1 MPQLFTASGQY
12 SGVIFA
18 LMPDPGTAESISTLD
33 GVQTTADQ
41 LHITLAYYG
50 KVEALTDAQIGA
62 AIVAA
67 EEVANYLPPVDA
79 TINGIGRFNASES
92 SGGQD
97 VIYGVIDAPGI
108 EDIRW
113 RLSQFLDGRLQVKRN
128 HGFTPHITFAYI
140 PAGSPSPIDRIPTI
154 PLRFS
159 TLSLLIAGQR
169 ADFPFRADPPAT
181 DNEDIDRMTTKKKL
195 SLLERLAEFIRQA
208 AAELEQPDDDSV
220 SSSTAMDTEDR
231 TTVERDTNMGQVW
244 EQVRQQ
250 FWQRY
255 LDAIRSEERIE
266 GDPEHYLQDLY
277 VGSGG
282 GIFAITT
289 NQGRLFRS
297 PVFVSDNGVTVGE
310 PVPVSVSF
318 TPQQRTR
325 AIARTEDGRPVFLSI
340 LGAATINKDG
350 EIDSRALFDTF
361 AERFKGDGSEYVN
374 IYHLGKDKTRI
385 GSYSWIGRDGYLLLG
400 AWTPDDTP
408 LARAVAAT
416 LEADEAGEWGN
427 SIEFQPDNEGEFI
440 EIAPD
445 IEVRA
450 FDAGTFAG
458 CSIVSTAHACHWFTA
473 NRLLHKERN
482 MNENVR
488 AAVLKLVGG
497 NESLLKQVEAQVDDT
512 NRMITDSG
520 AVTRTAEGEQEQ
532 TQEEAAAETV
542 VVATLEETTGPGMA
556 DVLAAIA
563 ELKGQIATIQ
573 AATQTERTIEL
584 TPEAA
589 QGIATVIFTG
599 AEFTQLAG
607 SVATISGA
615 LEQQTRTAKEQAEAL
630 TARIAKLEEQTAQ
643 RLAAL
648 ERTEEQKIREHEEMK
663 PRGSTVT
670 VSWRAPRG
678 DEAGNGQ
685 QKARSIVDETDKLL
699 ADLDSKWG

>member
-1 MPQLFTASGQY
+1 
-12 SGVIFA
+12 
-18 LMPDPGTAESISTLD
+18 MPDPGTAESISTLD

-41 LHITLAYYG
+41 LHITLTHYG
-50 KVEALTDAQIGA
+50 KVEALTDAQIAA

-92 SGGQD
+92 SDGQD
-97 VIYGVIDAPGI
+97 VIYGVIDAPGL

-128 HGFTPHITFAYI
+128 HGFTPHMTFAYI
-140 PAGSPSPIDRIPTI
+140 PAGSPSPIDHIPTI

-169 ADFPFRADPPAT
+169 ADFPFRADPPVT
-181 DNEDIDRMTTKKKL
+181 DDEDIDRMTTKKKL
-195 SLLERLAEFIRQA
+195 SLLERLTEFVRQVT
-208 AAELEQPDDDSV
+208 AELEQPDEAAAEEA
-220 SSSTAMDTEDR
+220 TATEER
-231 TTVERDTNMGQVW
+231 ATVERDTNLGQVW
-244 EQVRQQ
+244 EQVRQH
-250 FWQRY
+250 FWQAY
-255 LDAIRSEERIE
+255 LAAIRSEERTE

-350 EIDSRALFDTF
+350 EIDSRALFDTM

-427 SIEFQPDNEGEFI
+427 SIEFLPDDEGALV

-497 NESLLKQVEAQVDDT
+497 DESLLKQVEAQVDDT
-512 NRMITDSG
+512 NRMIKDSG
-520 AVTRTAEGEQEQ
+520 AVTRTAEGEQA
-532 TQEEAAAETV
+532 QEEAATETAV
-542 VVATLEETTGPGMA
+542 VTTLEETTGPGMA
-556 DVLAAIA
+556 DVLTAIT
-563 ELKGQIATIQ
+563 ELKGQIAAVQ
-573 AATQTERTIEL
+573 ATTQAERTIEL

-599 AEFTQLAG
+599 AEFTQLAN

-615 LEQQTRTAKEQAEAL
+615 LEQQSRTAKEQAEAL
-630 TARIAKLEEQTAQ
+630 TARIAKLETQTAQ

-663 PRGSTVT
+663 PRGSAVT

-678 DEAGNGQ
+678 DDAAGGS
-685 QKARSIVDETDKLL
+685 QKARSSVDDTDKLL
-699 ADLDSKWG
+699 SELDARWGR

>member
-1 MPQLFTASGQY
+1 M
-12 SGVIFA
+12 
-18 LMPDPGTAESISTLD
+18 
-33 GVQTTADQ
+33 
-41 LHITLAYYG
+41 
-50 KVEALTDAQIGA
+50 TDKKTS
-62 AIVAA
+62 
-67 EEVANYLPPVDA
+67 L
-79 TINGIGRFNASES
+79 
-92 SGGQD
+92 
-97 VIYGVIDAPGI
+97 
-108 EDIRW
+108 
-113 RLSQFLDGRLQVKRN
+113 K
-128 HGFTPHITFAYI
+128 
-140 PAGSPSPIDRIPTI
+140 DR
-154 PLRFS
+154 
-159 TLSLLIAGQR
+159 
-169 ADFPFRADPPAT
+169 
-181 DNEDIDRMTTKKKL
+181 
-195 SLLERLAEFIRQA
+195 LLEFFRQVT
-208 AAELEQPDDDSV
+208 AELEQPDEDSA
-220 SSSTAMDTEDR
+220 SSSTAMEEESVER
-231 TTVERDTNMGQVW
+231 ATVERDTPLSSIW
-244 EQVRQQ
+244 EQVREA
-250 FWQRY
+250 FWQMY
-255 LDAIRSEERIE
+255 LAAADEMRADA
-266 GDPEHYLQDLY
+266 EHYLQDLY
-277 VGSGG
+277 VGSSG
-282 GIFAITT
+282 GIFAITM

-350 EIDSRALFDTF
+350 EIDSRSLFDTMT
-361 AERFKGDGSEYVN
+361 ERFKGDGSEYVN

-427 SIEFQPDNEGEFI
+427 SIEFLPDDEGALV

-497 NESLLKQVEAQVDDT
+497 DESLLKQVESAVDDT
-512 NRMITDSG
+512 NRMIKDSG
-520 AVTRTAEGEQEQ
+520 AITRTTEGEQEQ
-532 TQEEAAAETV
+532 PQGEAVAEEQQEQAPAN
-542 VVATLEETTGPGMA
+542 TGLA

-573 AATQTERTIEL
+573 AATQTERMDSASSPTTIEL

-599 AEFTQLAG
+599 AEFTQLAN
-607 SVATISGA
+607 SVAAISGA
-615 LEQQTRTAKEQAEAL
+615 LEQQSRTAKEQGEAL
-630 TARIAKLEEQTAQ
+630 TARVAKLEEQTTK

-648 ERTEEQKIREHEEMK
+648 ERDEEQKIREHEEMK

-678 DEAGNGQ
+678 DEEGKGQ
-685 QKARSIVDETDKLL
+685 SKARSIVDETDKLL
-699 ADLDSKWG
+699 ADLDNKWG